1 MNPRG
6 SLKYKNIGIFGLG
19 KSGLSCF
26 KAINSIVSKV
36 FGYDDSEKSREN
48 FEFKDFLLEPR
59 LWTDVDY
66 VIVSPGISSNH
77 YIFGLENL
85 SDAKFICD
93 IELFYLLNRNK
104 KYIAVTGTNG
114 KSTTV
119 SLIHHVL
126 NSLGMNWG
134 LCGNIGIPIMDL
146 MNKDY
151 DGYVVELS
159 SFQLDLLDKF
169 SSEVSI
175 LLNISPDHLDRY
187 KTMDNYINSKLRVF
201 KNSRN
206 RILGVDDDYTK
217 EIYKKNK
224 RLYGIMPI
232 SSSFRLKY
240 GVSIINN
247 LISVSIPLKKMKSN
261 CRGSVVIKKELPI
274 TKNPYVNGI
283 HNNQNFASCYCAVLM
298 MSTWYLK

>member
-1 MNPRG
+1 MNLRG
-6 SLKYKNIGIFGLG
+6 NLRYKNIGIFGLG

-26 KAINSIVSKV
+26 KAINSIVSRV
-36 FGYDDSEKSREN
+36 VCYDDFEKSRES
-48 FEFKDFLLEPR
+48 FEFKDFLLDPR
-59 LWTDVDY
+59 LWLDIDC
-66 VIVSPGISSNH
+66 VIVSPGISNDH

-85 SDAKFICD
+85 SNAKFICD
-93 IELFYLLNRNK
+93 IELFYLLNKNK

-126 NSLGMNWG
+126 TSLGMNYG

-146 MNKDY
+146 MNKDH

-187 KTMDNYINSKLRVF
+187 KTIDNYVNSKLSIF

-206 RILGVDDDYTK
+206 CILGVDDDYTK

-224 RLYGIMPI
+224 KKYKIIPI
-232 SSSFRLKY
+232 SSSFVLKY
-240 GVSIINN
+240 GVSIKNNFINVN
-247 LISVSIPLKKMKSN
+247 IPLKKGRHN
-261 CRGSVVIKKELPI
+261 NRRRNVIKKELPMI
-274 TKNPYVNGI
+274 ENPYVKGV
-283 HNNQNFASCYCAVLM
+283 HNNQNFASSYCAIIILLE
-298 MSTWYLK
+298 YLK

>member
-1 MNPRG
+1 MNLRG
-6 SLKYKNIGIFGLG
+6 SLKHKNIGIFGLG

-26 KAINSIVSKV
+26 KSINSIVPKI
-36 FGYDDSEKSREN
+36 FCYDDSEKSREN

-59 LWTDVDY
+59 LWTDMDY
-66 VIVSPGISSNH
+66 VILSPGISNNH

-93 IELFYLLNRNK
+93 VELFYLLNRNK

-126 NSLGMNWG
+126 TSLGMNYG

-187 KTMDNYINSKLRVF
+187 KTMDNYVNSKLRVF

-224 RLYGIMPI
+224 KKYEIIPI
-232 SSSFRLKY
+232 SSSFKLKY
-240 GVSIINN
+240 GISIINN
-247 LISVSIPLKKMKSN
+247 LISVNIPLKKLNSDGR
-261 CRGSVVIKKELPI
+261 RGVVIKKELPMI
-274 TKNPYVNGI
+274 ENPYVKGF
-283 HNNQNFASCYCAVLM
+283 HNNQNFASCYCVAFILLAG
-298 MSTWYLK
+298 YLK